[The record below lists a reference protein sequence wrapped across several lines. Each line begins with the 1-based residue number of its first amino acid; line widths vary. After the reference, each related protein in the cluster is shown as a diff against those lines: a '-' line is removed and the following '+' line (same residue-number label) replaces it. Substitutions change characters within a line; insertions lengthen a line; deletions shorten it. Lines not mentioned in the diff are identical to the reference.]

1 VQAASPAA
9 LYDDPADAFVAQFVG
24 RANLIDA
31 TATGPQSVATPIGAL
46 MTNAHGATPRA
57 ALRLLVRPERIV
69 VDPPHD
75 AENAFPARVLRDRFF
90 GATRQVEVAVGQGRL
105 EVETTARARVERV
118 GLPRE
123 AIQFLD
129 NDRSRRRTS

>member
-1 VQAASPAA
+1 
-9 LYDDPADAFVAQFVG
+9 
-24 RANLIDA
+24 
-31 TATGPQSVATPIGAL
+31 
-46 MTNAHGATPRA
+46 
-57 ALRLLVRPERIV
+57 
-69 VDPPHD
+69 
-75 AENAFPARVLRDRFF
+75 
-90 GATRQVEVAVGQGRL
+90 VGQGRL